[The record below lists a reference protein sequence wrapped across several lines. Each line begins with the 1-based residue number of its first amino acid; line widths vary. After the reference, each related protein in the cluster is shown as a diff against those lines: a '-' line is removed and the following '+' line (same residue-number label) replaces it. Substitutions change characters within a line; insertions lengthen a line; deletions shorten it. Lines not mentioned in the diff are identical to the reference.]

1 MRKRIVI
8 GSRGSKLALIQSEFI
23 AQRIRETSPGLE
35 VRIETISTK
44 GDQILDR
51 PIAEIGGK
59 GLFTQELESALV
71 DGVIDLAVHSLKDL
85 PTEQPEGITLAATPA
100 RATPNDALVCTKW
113 KSLDALPNE
122 AVVGTSSVRRKA
134 QLLAAQ
140 PDLKVVDLRGN
151 VDTRIRKVEEG
162 TIDAAVLACA
172 GLERLGRED
181 AIAEILP
188 ASVMLPAPGQGA
200 LGIQARSDDG
210 ELLEALKAIN
220 HPATEAETIAER
232 TLLVELGG
240 GCQMPMGALAR
251 VDGDDITLDT
261 CVCGLDGVRVLR
273 VHLTGDTRRPHELG
287 QRAATN
293 LLRDGAEELI
303 GELA

>member
-1 MRKRIVI
+1 MRKSIVI

-23 AQRIRETSPGLE
+23 AQRIRETNPGIE

-44 GDQILDR
+44 GDRIIDK

-59 GLFTQELESALV
+59 GIFTQELDSALA
-71 DGVIDLAVHSLKDL
+71 DGAIDLAVHSLKDL
-85 PTEQPEGITLAATPA
+85 PTEQPEGITLAATPK
-100 RATPNDALVCTKW
+100 RATPYDALVCTKW
-113 KSLDALPNE
+113 KSLEALPSG

-134 QLLAAQ
+134 QLLAAHS
-140 PDLKVVDLRGN
+140 DLNVVDLRGN

-172 GLERLGRED
+172 GLERLSRAD
-181 AIAEILP
+181 AIAEVLP
-188 ASVMLPAPGQGA
+188 ANVMLPAPGQGA
-200 LGIQARSDDG
+200 LGIQARSDDS
-210 ELLEALKAIN
+210 ELLEALKVIN

-232 TLLVELGG
+232 TLLLELGG

-273 VHLTGDTRRPHELG
+273 VHLTGHIRRPHELG
-287 QRAATN
+287 QRAATH